1 MEISS
6 LKPSLS
12 PNSQANEKIKAFGP
26 KDTTKLCIIKKVV
39 DYK

>member
-12 PNSQANEKIKAFGP
+12 PNSQANEKINFLIENNTSVP
-26 KDTTKLCIIKKVV
+26 KTISQIL
-39 DYK
+39 